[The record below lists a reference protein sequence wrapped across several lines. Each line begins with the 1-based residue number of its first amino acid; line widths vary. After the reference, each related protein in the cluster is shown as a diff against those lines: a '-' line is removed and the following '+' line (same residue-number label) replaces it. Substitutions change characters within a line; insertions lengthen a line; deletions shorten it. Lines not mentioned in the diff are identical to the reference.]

1 MVESRYV
8 LYGLIAGAISGII
21 AGITSFLT
29 MPTLDEVLEYV
40 KSYTGIHGITEDV
53 LRGYLTIALILS
65 PFIAFIFSLIL
76 GAIFGAVYEYFD
88 KKIPGPTILSALLTG
103 LVYAAI
109 LILPN
114 IALAA
119 SQQKILV
126 NTLCVISYTVVLI
139 TLTIHKSPRISS
151 EERYNEIEG

>member
-8 LYGLIAGAISGII
+8 LYGLIAGAVSGII
-21 AGITSFLT
+21 AGIASFLT
-29 MPTLDEVLEYV
+29 MPTVDEVLEYV
-40 KSYTGIHGITEDV
+40 RSYTGIHGITEDV

-65 PFIAFIFSLIL
+65 LFIAFIFSLVL

-88 KKIPGPTILSALLTG
+88 KKIPGPTILSTLLTG

-139 TLTIHKSPRISS
+139 TLTIHKSPRINS